1 MTKCAY
7 CGGKF
12 GLIRHRWYAQQFC
25 RKQCRVSY
33 LNKLAEDRQRL
44 MRWFSFI
51 ARSNP
56 HDTLSS
62 TTLTDRWHK

>member
-1 MTKCAY
+1 MTRCAY

-25 RKQCRVSY
+25 RKKCRVSY

-44 MRWFSFI
+44 TRWLNFI
-51 ARSNP
+51 ARSDL
-56 HDTLSS
+56 HQMASS
-62 TTLTDRWHK
+62 TSAGANSP